1 MGRISVHAALRNPT
15 DSLPDTLTALPPG
28 GRAVGGG
35 GSRAWGATTAQPTQ
49 TTRKLKP
56 WLAPVPAPE
65 RSARAGHE
73 AIPRAHESPASRAPI
88 GP

>member
-1 MGRISVHAALRNPT
+1 MGRISVHTALRNPT
-15 DSLPDTLTALPPG
+15 DPLPDTLTALPPG

-35 GSRAWGATTAQPTQ
+35 GSRAWGATTAQPAR

-56 WLAPVPAPE
+56 WPAPVTAPE

-73 AIPRAHESPASRAPI
+73 AIPRPTEAPPPRAPI